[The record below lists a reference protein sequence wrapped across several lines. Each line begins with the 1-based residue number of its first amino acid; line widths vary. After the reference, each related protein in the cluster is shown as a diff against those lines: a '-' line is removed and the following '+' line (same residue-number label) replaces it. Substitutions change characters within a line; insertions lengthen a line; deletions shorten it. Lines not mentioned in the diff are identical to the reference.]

1 MTVTSG
7 LRCSELSRNSDPLG
21 CLEKML
27 LGTSRW
33 ASTKCFLTWTH
44 SATPQGR
51 LLFRL
56 SPSMPP
62 TEETGCG
69 LLPTPTRVG
78 NMMSPSMQKW
88 PAHRNLWP
96 TRTARDWKDGSA
108 EACQNVEP
116 NGLLGRVV
124 HLYATPQARDF
135 RTGSQERFADPE
147 RTKNLNDQIGGL
159 LTPEFVEWLMG
170 FETGWT
176 ALEASEIALYRKSRK
191 KSAGQS

>member
-7 LRCSELSRNSDPLG
+7 LKCAELSQSADRIGFLQRT
-21 CLEKML
+21 L

-56 SPSMPP
+56 VPSMPL
-62 TEETGCG
+62 TDETGSG
-69 LLPTPTRVG
+69 
-78 NMMSPSMQKW
+78 
-88 PAHRNLWP
+88 LWP
-96 TRTARDWKDGSA
+96 TPTARDWKDGSA
-108 EACQNVEP
+108 QSCANVEP

-124 HLYATPQARDF
+124 HLYATPQARDY
-135 RTGSQERFADPE
+135 RTGSQGRWEDPE
-147 RTKNLNDQIGGL
+147 RTRNLNDQIGGL

-176 ALEASEIALYRKSRK
+176 ELSPSEIASYRKSRK
-191 KSAGQS
+191 KSAEP